1 MLTYTKLQGN
11 RRQFLALT
19 GLTLPEFQLLL
30 TAFTRS
36 YERLYLPDRTL
47 VGRPRQRF
55 PGGGRKG
62 VLYRPEQKLLFML
75 VDLKTYP
82 LQALMGEFFGLSQP
96 RVNYWIHR
104 LLPVLREALDEVGVL
119 PERTPVPLPR
129 VNRPPER
136 DLGSS
141 SMARNGG
148 AKGRKTLKNR
158 PRTTAGRR
166 KPTAT
171 RTWSSWMLKVNVL
184 GS

>member
-1 MLTYTKLQGN
+1 MLTCTKLQGN

-75 VDLKTYP
+75 VYLKTYP
-82 LQALMGEFFGLSQP
+82 LQALMGELFGLSQP
-96 RVNYWIHR
+96 RVNYWIGCNYR
-104 LLPVLREALDEVGVL
+104 VDLTQRSVFCRRAVDLRALCGISKRHSIL
-119 PERTPVPLPR
+119 R
-129 VNRPPER
+129 
-136 DLGSS
+136 
-141 SMARNGG
+141 
-148 AKGRKTLKNR
+148 
-158 PRTTAGRR
+158 
-166 KPTAT
+166 
-171 RTWSSWMLKVNVL
+171 
-184 GS
+184 

>member
-47 VGRPRQRF
+47 VGRPRQWF

-75 VDLKTYP
+75 VYLKTYP
-82 LQALMGEFFGLSQP
+82 LQALMGELFGLSQP
-96 RVNYWIHR
+96 
-104 LLPVLREALDEVGVL
+104 
-119 PERTPVPLPR
+119 
-129 VNRPPER
+129 
-136 DLGSS
+136 
-141 SMARNGG
+141 
-148 AKGRKTLKNR
+148 LKNLR
-158 PRTTAGRR
+158 QRLRWWGWGMESAIRDR
-166 KPTAT
+166 A
-171 RTWSSWMLKVNVL
+171 SDASCDEMI
-184 GS
+184 

>member
-1 MLTYTKLQGN
+1 MFVQDHHSLEELQRLTK
-11 RRQFLALT
+11 ALRLET
-19 GLTLPEFQLLL
+19 GTQPIID
-30 TAFTRS
+30 S
-36 YERLYLPDRTL
+36 SCVPVSSPY
-47 VGRPRQRF
+47 
-55 PGGGRKG
+55 
-62 VLYRPEQKLLFML
+62 
-75 VDLKTYP
+75 LKTYP
-82 LQALMGEFFGLSQP
+82 LQALMGELFGLSQP